1 MYLLTSLYPPPP
13 HTPIGWTFTFYPS
26 IRGIG
31 QYFVAKIVSI
41 ISPMW
46 IEYYI
51 GGSQHFLA
59 RVSIVLSAIVIL
71 SLFCGHF
78 FVNKLIFL
86 FFQRKRDDSEAF
98 SILQRYLE
106 SGSEFCRVPN
116 TLFKYII
123 LKFLLWL
130 FPSVL
135 NMIWN
140 LDP

>member
-1 MYLLTSLYPPPP
+1 MYPLTSLYPPP
-13 HTPIGWTFTFYPS
+13 HTHSNRVDITFYPS

-31 QYFVAKIVSI
+31 QYFVAKLVSI

-51 GGSQHFLA
+51 GRSQHFLA

-71 SLFCGHF
+71 SLFSGHF
-78 FVNKLIFL
+78 FVNELIFL

-106 SGSEFCRVPN
+106 SGSEFCRVSN